1 LFSDLF
7 FGFQVKSEIWTRN
20 LLIEARTRNNWKPER
35 LFTTWQTIS
44 ENNFDS
50 IVVGGGALAAKEENL
65 RFMAL
70 LWLPAR
76 KKRASKRFKVIINEN
91 SSRLLF

>member
-1 LFSDLF
+1 VLFSDLF

-50 IVVGGGALAAKEENL
+50 IVVGGGALAAKEEKPPIYGSSL
-65 RFMAL
+65 ASSAKKKSIKAL
-70 LWLPAR
+70 
-76 KKRASKRFKVIINEN
+76 
-91 SSRLLF
+91 